1 MTGAKCSR
9 RARRGTSLRRA
20 LGAAS
25 REQLTPSC
33 ASSSL
38 LYRNGAKPRWTCSTR
53 RAAWRSSGA
62 LAQQHVAWT
71 MEGSVILLILRA
83 RRHRPR
89 HRPRR
94 HNSQPL
100 TRRRCCAVG
109 RPCSVI
115 ASSWCCSA
123 RAERRGAFPLPRRPG
138 PRPCEPKLRWGGRTT
153 TGRLVRD
160 GIAWVRTV
168 VPLRHTHA
176 GPATGQSAT
185 PILMN

>member
-1 MTGAKCSR
+1 MDLGAKYRSPRQARDDIRLQKKKRLKTAKSQAGPIRDAWRWQAACPCARAVRPPFSLTSAKCSR

-83 RRHRPR
+83 RRHRYDI
-89 HRPRR
+89 
-94 HNSQPL
+94 
-100 TRRRCCAVG
+100 G
-109 RPCSVI
+109 
-115 ASSWCCSA
+115 
-123 RAERRGAFPLPRRPG
+123 
-138 PRPCEPKLRWGGRTT
+138 
-153 TGRLVRD
+153 
-160 GIAWVRTV
+160 
-168 VPLRHTHA
+168 HA
-176 GPATGQSAT
+176 GTTRSP
-185 PILMN
+185 